1 MHRLD
6 SSSSRFPN
14 PARPEHPLLA
24 VICCLCTFLA
34 FASASQAQTTSTI
47 EGIVTDRQGLALSGA
62 EVRAEATNIVTTRTT
77 LTDAGG
83 NYQVPALPAG
93 IYRITVSHAG
103 FRTHISENLE
113 VTLNRAVR
121 LDITLEVGSAE
132 GQKIRVTAE
141 PPLLETESSSE
152 GITILPQDIE
162 NMPING
168 RNYLDLLQ
176 LVPGVA
182 INRQADANSD
192 NATPVLGER
201 ANNTGFLIDGLPNQN
216 ELTGGAAAQFRGHNT
231 YYYG

>member
-152 GITILPQDIE
+152 GITILPRYRE
-162 NMPING
+162 H
-168 RNYLDLLQ
+168 
-176 LVPGVA
+176 
-182 INRQADANSD
+182 ADQWTELPRPT
-192 NATPVLGER
+192 ATGSR
-201 ANNTGFLIDGLPNQN
+201 
-216 ELTGGAAAQFRGHNT
+216 RGD
-231 YYYG
+231 